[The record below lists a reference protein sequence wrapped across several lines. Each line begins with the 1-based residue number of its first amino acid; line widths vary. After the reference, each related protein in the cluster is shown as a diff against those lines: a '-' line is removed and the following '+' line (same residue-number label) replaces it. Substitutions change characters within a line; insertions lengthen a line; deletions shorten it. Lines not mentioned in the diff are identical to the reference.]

1 LSRLGFGF
9 RLRFDWS
16 HPGLRHIIYL
26 MGPAII
32 GTAAVQVNVAVNT
45 NLASTIVDPL
55 RGLNGPVSWL
65 QFAFRFMQLPLGLF
79 GVAIASAMLPSISR
93 SAASGN
99 LEEFR
104 KTVSRSVGM
113 VLLLT
118 VPSSVGLIIL
128 GNSMIGLIYQG
139 SKFQAY
145 DTQQT
150 AVALSCYAIG
160 LAGYAAVKIL
170 APAFYAL
177 GSARAPMLVSIASI
191 VINYL
196 VAWTMTRHTKMGHA
210 GLALAT
216 SGVALFASVAL
227 FWILKERMG
236 GIHGRALLRSTLKIG
251 LASAIMGGAIA
262 LASTG
267 IQGWLGV
274 SRLARLAELAI
285 SIPLGV
291 AVFGTAC
298 RILRVAELET
308 AGRALIEP
316 LVRWRAARA

>member
-1 LSRLGFGF
+1 
-9 RLRFDWS
+9 
-16 HPGLRHIIYL
+16 

-32 GTAAVQVNVAVNT
+32 GSAAVQVNVVVNT
-45 NLASTIVDPL
+45 NFASSIVDP
-55 RGLNGPVSWL
+55 RTGVDGPVSWL

-118 VPSSVGLIIL
+118 VPSSVGLMIL
-128 GNSMIGLIYQG
+128 GRGMIGLIYQG
-139 SKFQAY
+139 GKFDEYSAH
-145 DTQQT
+145 QT
-150 AVALSCYAIG
+150 ALALSCYAIG
-160 LAGYAAVKIL
+160 LAGYAAVKVL

-191 VINYL
+191 AINFA
-196 VAWTMTRHTKMGHA
+196 VAWSLTHYTRLGHA

-216 SGVALFASVAL
+216 SGVSLFASVAL
-227 FWILKERMG
+227 FWILRERIA
-236 GIHGRALLRSTLKIG
+236 GIHGRDLLRSTWKIG
-251 LASAIMGGAIA
+251 LASAVMGAVIA

-274 SRLARLAELAI
+274 SRLARLVELGVA
-285 SIPLGV
+285 IPLGV
-291 AVFGTAC
+291 AVFGAAC
-298 RILRVAELET
+298 RALRVAELET
-308 AGRALIEP
+308 AGRALVEP
-316 LVRWRAARA
+316 LARWRAARP